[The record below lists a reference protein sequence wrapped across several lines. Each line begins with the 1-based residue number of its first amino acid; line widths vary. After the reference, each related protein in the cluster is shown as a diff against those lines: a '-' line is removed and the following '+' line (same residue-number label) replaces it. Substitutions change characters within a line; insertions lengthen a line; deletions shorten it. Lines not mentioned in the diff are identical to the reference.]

1 MAMKLITTNTLVS
14 GDSASTASFTGIDNT
29 YKLYVFKFYDVNP
42 VTNAA
47 TLSINGSDDTSSHS
61 YDIAKTTTFF
71 RSINDEAA
79 GGTAKIQYMTA
90 NDVANATGVANIVE
104 SIGNGADE
112 SCAGE
117 MYLFNPSS
125 TVYVTHFFV
134 TTHSYH
140 DSDFAA
146 SHYVSGYFNTTAAI
160 TAIQFTC
167 SSNMDGVFKL
177 YGVG

>member
-1 MAMKLITTNTLVS
+1 MAMTLITTNTLVA
-14 GDSASTASFTGIDNT
+14 GDSASTASFTGLDST

-47 TLSINGSDDTSSHS
+47 TLSINGSDDGSGHS

-71 RSINDEAA
+71 RSINNEA
-79 GGTAKIQYMTA
+79 GSTAKIQYMTA
-90 NDVANATGVANIVE
+90 NDLAQGTGVANIVE

-117 MYLFNPSS
+117 LFLFNPSNA
-125 TVYVTHFFV
+125 TYVKHFYC
-134 TTHSYH
+134 TNHSYH

-146 SHYVSGYFNTTAAI
+146 THYVGGYFNTTAAI
-160 TAIQFTC
+160 TAIQFAC